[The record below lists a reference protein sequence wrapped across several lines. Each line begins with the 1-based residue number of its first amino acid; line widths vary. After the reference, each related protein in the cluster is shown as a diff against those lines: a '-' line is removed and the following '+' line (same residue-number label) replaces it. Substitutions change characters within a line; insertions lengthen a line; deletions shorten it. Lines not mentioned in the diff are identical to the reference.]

1 MLDCVDG
8 GPLQDLC
15 PDTPETIFNPV
26 ALRPPVLTSAK
37 SRPYHLSSH
46 RFVSYTGPFSAT
58 GSPFPALI
66 RLLPSPAPG
75 LADSAPTTRPRA
87 EPQPTPSPR
96 CLASTSSR
104 GWGRLRRSV
113 AITVTN
119 GSAPI
124 GGLRGCFRGR
134 GAAEARTA
142 LAGRAVLGEAKEAL
156 APTHRE
162 AGPTSEYLKVSTAK

>member
-104 GWGRLRRSV
+104 GWGRLRRS
-113 AITVTN
+113 ACRRLKLPRTPGRLI
-119 GSAPI
+119 
-124 GGLRGCFRGR
+124 RGRFRGP
-134 GAAEARTA
+134 
-142 LAGRAVLGEAKEAL
+142 RASSCSDN
-156 APTHRE
+156 
-162 AGPTSEYLKVSTAK
+162 GPGIVTIGPAIITSSASRRCENPCRNGG